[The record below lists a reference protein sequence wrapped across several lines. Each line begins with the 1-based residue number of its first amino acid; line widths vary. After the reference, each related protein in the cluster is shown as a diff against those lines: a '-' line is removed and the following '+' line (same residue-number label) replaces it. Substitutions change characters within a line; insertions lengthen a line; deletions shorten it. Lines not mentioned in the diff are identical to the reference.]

1 MRMLM
6 SETHVHT
13 DIYGINEYRS
23 ANSEAE
29 THVPTGIYGL
39 DELIGGGFLRN
50 TVNVVCGGTGT
61 GKTTFGLQY
70 ALCGLNRGERAVIIS
85 FEMSEKQIIKYS
97 HLLGWEEIEYHV
109 ARGNLKIIQRFG
121 EEMIIPPLEIPGLI
135 RDEMGSVPE
144 RIVLDPLTYIESFS
158 ASGRKSLSM
167 IFQSLREAGTTVA
180 TLERPSDAWDGVPS
194 YLADSVVLLEN
205 LGFGEMFDR
214 TLRILKT
221 RGTGHGEGLYPYS
234 IESGAGIVVRA
245 SEKQKERVRL
255 KTEYIATFTDAMGE
269 AEKLGLSSLRDRI
282 AVMKDNWTKAEDPK
296 GVLDTLIHSERKY
309 VRKN

>member
-1 MRMLM
+1 M
-6 SETHVHT
+6 SDTHVHT

-23 ANSEAE
+23 VNNAYE
-29 THVPTGIYGL
+29 TQVPTGIYGL
-39 DELIGGGFLRN
+39 DELIGGGFLKN

-70 ALCGLNRGERAVIIS
+70 ALCGLNRGEKAVIIS
-85 FEMSEKQIIKYS
+85 FEMSEKQIIKYANS
-97 HLLGWEEIEYHV
+97 LGWKEIENHV

-121 EEMIIPPLEIPGLI
+121 EEMLIPPLEIQGLI
-135 RDEMGSVPE
+135 RDEVGSVPD

-167 IFQSLREAGTTVA
+167 IFQNLRETGTTVA

-214 TLRILKT
+214 TLRIIKT
-221 RGTGHGEGLYPYS
+221 RGLGHGEGLYPYS
-234 IESGAGIVVRA
+234 IEGGAGIVVRA

-255 KTEYIATFTDAMGE
+255 KNEYSIVFDAAMEE
-269 AEKLGLSSLRDRI
+269 AEKLGLILLRERI
-282 AVMKDNWTKAEDPK
+282 AVLKDNWTKAEDPK
-296 GVLDTLIHSERKY
+296 LILDTLIESERKY
-309 VRKN
+309 VRKD